1 MDRMKTF
8 AKYAIWLILFWI
20 FYLLIPKLLISVVDI
35 LIYLGINSTYKNID
49 RRGEVPTGIEVVQM
63 QATTVNGRTKIKV
76 NDVGLSGKFL
86 KIDLYSST
94 GVNLGTQ
101 YIEIGNVKENENK
114 EIETY
119 FKISEVKSYEITVVE
134 EMGKSTEGFMDTALS
149 ALTVLGI
156 LIKLLF
162 I

>member
-1 MDRMKTF
+1 MSRTKTF

-20 FYLLIPKLLISVVDI
+20 LSDI
-35 LIYLGINSTYKNID
+35 LIYLGINSTYKDIEKK
-49 RRGEVPTGIEVVQM
+49 GEIPNGIEVVKM
-63 QATTVNGRTKIKV
+63 QATTVNGRTKIKI
-76 NDVGLSGKFL
+76 NDASLSGKFV

-101 YIEIGNVKENENK
+101 YLEIGKVRENESK

-134 EMGKSTEGFMDTALS
+134 EMGESTEGFMDTALS
-149 ALTVLGI
+149 GLTVLLI
-156 LIKLLF
+156 LIKFLF
-162 I
+162 V

>member
-1 MDRMKTF
+1 METMKKF
-8 AKYAIWLILFWI
+8 AKYLIWLILFWI
-20 FYLLIPKLLISVVDI
+20 LSDI
-35 LIYLGINSTYKNID
+35 LIYLGINSTYKDINAK
-49 RRGEVPTGIEVVQM
+49 GEIPTGIEVIEM

-76 NDVGLSGKFL
+76 NDTNLNGKFL
-86 KIDLYSST
+86 KIELYSST

-101 YIEIGNVKENENK
+101 YIEIGKVKENEGK

-119 FKISEVKSYEITVVE
+119 FKISEVKSYAISVTE
-134 EMGKSTEGFMDTALS
+134 EMGESTEGFMDTALS

-156 LIKLLF
+156 LIKFFL

>member
-1 MDRMKTF
+1 MSRLKTF
-8 AKYAIWLILFWI
+8 AKYAIWIILFWI
-20 FYLLIPKLLISVVDI
+20 LSDV
-35 LIYLGINSTYKNID
+35 LIYFGLNSTYKDIEQK
-49 RRGEVPTGIEVVQM
+49 GENVSGIEIVEAK
-63 QATTVNGRTKIKV
+63 ATTVNGRTKIKI
-76 NDVGLSGKFL
+76 NNTNLSGKFL

-119 FKISEVKSYEITVVE
+119 FKISEVKSYEITVVD

-149 ALTVLGI
+149 GLTVLGI
-156 LIKLLF
+156 LIKILF
-162 I
+162 V

>member
-1 MDRMKTF
+1 MSRMKTF

-20 FYLLIPKLLISVVDI
+20 LSDI
-35 LIYLGINSTYKNID
+35 LIYLGLNSTYKDIEQ
-49 RRGEVPTGIEVVQM
+49 RGETPTGIEIVQM
-63 QATTVNGRTKIKV
+63 QATTVNGRATIKI
-76 NDVGLSGKFL
+76 NDAGLSGKFI

-94 GVNLGTQ
+94 GVKLGTQ
-101 YIEIGNVKENENK
+101 YIEIGNIGENESK

-134 EMGKSTEGFMDTALS
+134 EMGQSTEGFMDTALS
-149 ALTVLGI
+149 ALTVLGT
-156 LIKLLF
+156 LIKILF

>member
-1 MDRMKTF
+1 
-8 AKYAIWLILFWI
+8 
-20 FYLLIPKLLISVVDI
+20 
-35 LIYLGINSTYKNID
+35 
-49 RRGEVPTGIEVVQM
+49 M

-76 NDVGLSGKFL
+76 NDTNLSGKFL
-86 KIDLYSST
+86 KIELYSST

-101 YIEIGNVKENENK
+101 YIEIGKVKENEGK

-119 FKISEVKSYEITVVE
+119 FKISEVKSYAISVTE
-134 EMGKSTEGFMDTALS
+134 EMGESTEGFMDTALS

-156 LIKLLF
+156 LIKFFL

>member
-1 MDRMKTF
+1 METMKKF
-8 AKYAIWLILFWI
+8 AKYLIWLILFWI
-20 FYLLIPKLLISVVDI
+20 LSDI
-35 LIYLGINSTYKNID
+35 LIYLGISSTYKDINAK
-49 RRGEVPTGIEVVQM
+49 GEIPTGIEVIEM

-76 NDVGLSGKFL
+76 NDTSLSGKFL
-86 KIDLYSST
+86 KIELYSST

-101 YIEIGNVKENENK
+101 YIEIGKVKENEGK

-119 FKISEVKSYEITVVE
+119 FKISEVKSYAISVTE
-134 EMGKSTEGFMDTALS
+134 EMGESTEGFMDTALS

-156 LIKLLF
+156 LIKFFL

>member
-1 MDRMKTF
+1 MSRMKTF

-20 FYLLIPKLLISVVDI
+20 LSDI
-35 LIYLGINSTYKNID
+35 LIYLGINSTYKDINKK
-49 RRGEVPTGIEVVQM
+49 GEIPTGIEVVEM
-63 QATTVNGRTKIKV
+63 QATTVNGRTKMKI
-76 NDVGLSGKFL
+76 NNANLSGKFL

-101 YIEIGNVKENENK
+101 YLEIGKVRENQSK

-149 ALTVLGI
+149 VLTVLGI
-156 LIKLLF
+156 LIKALV

>member
-1 MDRMKTF
+1 MSRMKTF

-20 FYLLIPKLLISVVDI
+20 LSDI
-35 LIYLGINSTYKNID
+35 LIYLGINSTYKDIE
-49 RRGEVPTGIEVVQM
+49 RKGEIPAGIEIVEM
-63 QATTVNGRTKIKV
+63 QATTVNGRTKINV
-76 NDVGLSGKFL
+76 NDTNLSGKFL

-101 YIEIGNVKENENK
+101 YLEIGKVRENQSK

-134 EMGKSTEGFMDTALS
+134 EMGQSTEGFMDTALS
-149 ALTVLGI
+149 GLTVLVI
-156 LIKLLF
+156 LIKLFF

>member
-1 MDRMKTF
+1 MPRERILIMDRMKTF
-8 AKYAIWLILFWI
+8 AQYAIWLILFWI
-20 FYLLIPKLLISVVDI
+20 LSDI
-35 LIYLGINSTYKNID
+35 LIYFGINSTYKDIEK
-49 RRGEVPTGIEVVQM
+49 RGEIPAGIEIVQM
-63 QATTVNGRTKIKV
+63 QATSVNGRAKIKA
-76 NDVGLSGKFL
+76 NDVALSGKFI

-101 YIEIGNVKENENK
+101 YISLNNLDENN

-119 FKISEVKSYEITVVE
+119 FKISEVKSFEITVVD
-134 EMGKSTEGFMDTALS
+134 EMGVSTEGFMDTALS

>member
-1 MDRMKTF
+1 MGQRKEIIMSRMKTF

-20 FYLLIPKLLISVVDI
+20 LSDI
-35 LIYLGINSTYKNID
+35 LIYLGINSTYKDID
-49 RRGEVPTGIEVVQM
+49 RRGEIPTGIEVVEM
-63 QATTVNGRTKIKV
+63 QATTVNGRTKIKI
-76 NDVGLSGKFL
+76 NDENLSDKFV

-101 YIEIGNVKENENK
+101 YLEIGKVRENEIK

-134 EMGKSTEGFMDTALS
+134 EMGQSTEGFMDTALS

-156 LIKLLF
+156 LIKILF
-162 I
+162 V

>member
-1 MDRMKTF
+1 MPRERILIMDRMKTF
-8 AKYAIWLILFWI
+8 AQYAIWLILFWI
-20 FYLLIPKLLISVVDI
+20 LSDI
-35 LIYLGINSTYKNID
+35 LIYFGINSTYKDIEK
-49 RRGEVPTGIEVVQM
+49 RGEIPAGIEIVQM
-63 QATTVNGRTKIKV
+63 QATSVNGRAKIKA
-76 NDVGLSGKFL
+76 NDVALSGKFI

-101 YIEIGNVKENENK
+101 YIELGNIKENESK

-119 FKISEVKSYEITVVE
+119 FKISEVKSYEITVSE
-134 EMGKSTEGFMDTALS
+134 EKGETTEGFMDTALS

>member
-1 MDRMKTF
+1 MDTMKKF
-8 AKYAIWLILFWI
+8 AKYLIWLILFWI
-20 FYLLIPKLLISVVDI
+20 LSDI
-35 LIYLGINSTYKNID
+35 LIYLGINSTYKDINAK
-49 RRGEVPTGIEVVQM
+49 GEIPTGIEVIEM

-76 NDVGLSGKFL
+76 NDTNLSGKFL
-86 KIDLYSST
+86 KIELYSST

-101 YIEIGNVKENENK
+101 YIEIGKIKENEAK

-119 FKISEVKSYEITVVE
+119 FKISEVKSYAISVTE
-134 EMGKSTEGFMDTALS
+134 EMGESTEGFMDTALS

-156 LIKLLF
+156 LIKFFL

>member
-1 MDRMKTF
+1 MERVKTF

-20 FYLLIPKLLISVVDI
+20 LSDI
-35 LIYLGINSTYKNID
+35 LIYLGINSIYKDIEQ
-49 RRGEVPTGIEVVQM
+49 RGEIPSGVEVIQM
-63 QATTVNGRTKIKV
+63 QATTVNGRTKIKM
-76 NDVGLSGKFL
+76 NDTSLSGKFL

-94 GVNLGTQ
+94 GVNLATQ
-101 YIEIGNVKENENK
+101 YIEIGNIKENENK

-134 EMGKSTEGFMDTALS
+134 EMGESTDGFMDMALS
-149 ALTVLGI
+149 TLTVIGI
-156 LIKLLF
+156 LIKVLF

>member
-1 MDRMKTF
+1 MGQRKEIIMSRMKTF

-20 FYLLIPKLLISVVDI
+20 LSDI
-35 LIYLGINSTYKNID
+35 LIYLGINSTYKDID
-49 RRGEVPTGIEVVQM
+49 RKGEIPTGIEVVEM
-63 QATTVNGRTKIKV
+63 QATTVNGRTKIKI
-76 NDVGLSGKFL
+76 NDENLSDKFV

-101 YIEIGNVKENENK
+101 YLEIGKVRENQSK

-149 ALTVLGI
+149 GLTVLVI
-156 LIKLLF
+156 LIKLFF